1 MVGRGLQLVGLLTAA
16 ALLAVTF
23 THPTLDLNRATYR
36 YVFVFDITQSMNVVD
51 MPRDAPSVSRLDYAK
66 DAVIESLSGLPCGTE
81 AGVALFS
88 GHRAFLLVTPIE
100 ICANYSE
107 LSTIVRRIDWRMTW
121 KARSEIAKGLH
132 KSMNLL
138 KQLPATTRLVF
149 LTDGHE
155 APPINPELPP
165 QYDGEAGDVA
175 GLIVGVGGAT
185 PVPIPKFDDTGVQRG
200 FWTADEVTHIDAFS
214 AMRNAREGIES
225 DVQGTEHLSSL
236 RESYL
241 EAIAQGTG
249 LAYARLE
256 QQSELVRAI
265 TAKQFSIEKVV
276 TSDIRWLFAIAAL
289 ILLAAVLVRGARPA
303 ASSAT
308 RRTPA
313 GI

>member
-1 MVGRGLQLVGLLTAA
+1 MAGRGLQLPGMLIAA
-16 ALLAVTF
+16 ALLAATF
-23 THPTLDLNRATYR
+23 AGPTLDLTRPTFR

-51 MPRDAPSVSRLDYAK
+51 VPRDAPSVSRLDYAK

-121 KARSEIAKGLH
+121 KARSEVAKGVH

-149 LTDGHE
+149 FTDGHE

-165 QYDGEAGDVA
+165 RYDGEPGDVA
-175 GLIVGVGGAT
+175 GLVIGVGGAT

-200 FWTADEVTHIDAFS
+200 FWSADEVTHLDAFS
-214 AMRNAREGIES
+214 AMQNAREGITS
-225 DVQGTEHLSSL
+225 DVQGSEHLSSL
-236 RESYL
+236 REAYL
-241 EAIAQGTG
+241 EGIAQSTG
-249 LAYARLE
+249 LTYARLE
-256 QQSELVRAI
+256 QRSRLARVM
-265 TAKQFSIEKVV
+265 TDDQFSIEKTV
-276 TSDIRWLFAIAAL
+276 TSDIRWMFALAAL
-289 ILLAAVLVRGARPA
+289 IVLMATLLRGGRSPGGVL
-303 ASSAT
+303 T
-308 RRTPA
+308 RRATEA
-313 GI
+313 

>member
-1 MVGRGLQLVGLLTAA
+1 MTAGRGVQLAGMLIAA
-16 ALLAVTF
+16 ALLALTF
-23 THPTLDLNRATYR
+23 TNPTLDLTRPTYR

-51 MPRDAPSVSRLDYAK
+51 VPREAPSRSRLDYAK
-66 DAVIESLSGLPCGTE
+66 DAAIESLSALPCGTE

-121 KARSEIAKGLH
+121 KARSEVAKGLH

-165 QYDGEAGDVA
+165 RYDGEPGDVA

-185 PVPIPKFDDTGVQRG
+185 PVPIPKFDDTGAQRG
-200 FWTADEVTHIDAFS
+200 FWKADEVTHIDAFS
-214 AMRNAREGIES
+214 AMQNAREGIAS

-236 RESYL
+236 RETYL
-241 EAIAQGTG
+241 QAIARNTG
-249 LAYARLE
+249 LVYERLE
-256 QQSELVRAI
+256 QDSRLAHLMTRD
-265 TAKQFSIEKVV
+265 QFSIEKVV
-276 TSDIRWLFAIAAL
+276 TSDIRWIFALAAL
-289 ILLAAVLVRGARPA
+289 IVLAATLVRGGARG
-303 ASSAT
+303 
-308 RRTPA
+308 RQTP
-313 GI
+313 GRI

>member
-1 MVGRGLQLVGLLTAA
+1 MTAGRGKQLSGMLIAVV
-16 ALLAVTF
+16 LLALTF
-23 THPTLDLNRATYR
+23 SNPTLDLNRPTYR

-51 MPRDAPSVSRLDYAK
+51 VPRETPSLSRLDYAK
-66 DAVIESLSGLPCGTE
+66 DAVIESLSALPCGTE

-121 KARSEIAKGLH
+121 KARSEVAKGLH
-132 KSMNLL
+132 KSMDLL

-165 QYDGEAGDVA
+165 QYDGEPGDVA
-175 GLIVGVGGAT
+175 GLIIGVGGAT

-200 FWTADEVTHIDAFS
+200 FWKADEVTHIDAFS
-214 AMRNAREGIES
+214 AMQNAREGITS

-236 RESYL
+236 KETYL
-241 EAIAQGTG
+241 EAIARNTG

-256 QQSELVRAI
+256 QDSSLARLM
-265 TAKQFSIEKVV
+265 TRHQFGIEKVV
-276 TSDIRWLFAIAAL
+276 TSDIRWMFALAAL
-289 ILLAAVLVRGARPA
+289 SVLAATLVCG
-303 ASSAT
+303 SGGT
-308 RRTPA
+308 RA
-313 GI
+313 GRAQLRI